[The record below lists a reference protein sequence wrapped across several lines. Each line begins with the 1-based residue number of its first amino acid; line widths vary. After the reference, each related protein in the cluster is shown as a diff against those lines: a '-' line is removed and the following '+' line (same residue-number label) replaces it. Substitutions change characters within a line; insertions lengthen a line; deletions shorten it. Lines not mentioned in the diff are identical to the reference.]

1 MNRYK
6 AYLIILKEKRI
17 EENIKEERRR
27 KSSGGNGSGSSS
39 DWIPYPPDR
48 DVHCVWISHAIR
60 TNEYWA
66 DTNKCFGMLIPSFLS
81 KELSEEEY
89 IAKSSATQ
97 SLMKIRFPSSSFDF
111 NGTSDQ
117 IIDQITLN
125 ELPSLSI
132 SEFDLIEDK
141 NWLTYFRMTE
151 LNEDPSI
158 DPTSHSFIQEAIK
171 DYERYLYLVYK
182 YDDKSLPDVNATY
195 KVDLIWH
202 SHMLNTVEYMNDM
215 QRLIGKELPHLPW
228 PKHRSDAE
236 INDIKLHSQ
245 STWLNEFS
253 ISGYLNF

>member
-1 MNRYK
+1 MLEDSLYEDWPE
-6 AYLIILKEKRI
+6 KET
-17 EENIKEERRR
+17 
-27 KSSGGNGSGSSS
+27 SS
-39 DWIPYPPDR
+39 WLPYPPDR

-60 TNEYWA
+60 TNEYLV
-66 DTNKCFGMLIPSFLS
+66 DTKQSFGVVIPSFLS

-97 SLMKIRFPSSSFDF
+97 LLMKNRFPSCSFDF
-111 NGTSDQ
+111 DGTSEQ
-117 IIDQITLN
+117 IIDQTALTVF
-125 ELPSLSI
+125 PTLSI
-132 SEFDLIEDK
+132 SEFDLVEDK

-151 LNEDPSI
+151 LNEDPSL

-215 QRLIGKELPHLPW
+215 ERLIGRDLPHLPW
-228 PKHRSDAE
+228 PKHRSDSD
-236 INDIKLHSQ
+236 ISDIKDHSR